1 MQLLHALTVLC
12 SLSRFQTL
20 VSAENTNPS
29 ADLESKEADT
39 PLPASLILQR
49 NAAITSQLAA
59 GPAHGV
65 KKMSDDEGEKFF
77 LDYWSFG
84 DVSSSGNISERH
96 LADEDGF
103 SPASFVAQS
112 FPFEPSYSLGSDG
125 DGEFFPRG
133 NRDSANNLFEKR
145 EFKCPTGTSACT
157 SIGRSDRCCGSGE
170 TCEIVADTGN
180 GNVGCC
186 PSWKKCSGMIGSCTN
201 GYTACSQAL
210 GGGCCIPGYDCVPGG
225 CAYITVITVTLHST
239 VVLSTVTYS
248 TKPEDSTS
256 ASIPCSSSTTS
267 SHTSKTTTSDGLA
280 PPARPTNL
288 STVTSVTRGEDVCP
302 TGFYA
307 CSAVHHGGCCRTG
320 RDCDTTSC
328 PITYSTT
335 MISNDVT
342 IVAPVATT
350 TAQSGGNRCAQG
362 WFHCADTVGGGCCP
376 MGYACGS
383 SCTARDTVFATTVA
397 KEQATAPSG
406 DGMMHRVSKMML
418 GMMLGMSVG
427 AETYRVLHSD
437 LITESRR
444 HRQPPLFSL
453 LLSPN
458 PLVFFNDFA
467 IPILPN
473 YGPTLTSYSAI
484 MSDAPQAP
492 LPFIYQFAAGAVA
505 GVSEILIMYGSPPYF
520 LACIIAPVRDMPGI
534 VPSGR
539 AQDSNTGA
547 PVPGVDHYDGMFDCF
562 RKIVKNEG
570 ASRLYRGISAPILM
584 EAPKRAT
591 KFAAN
596 DSWGAFYRNLFGAE
610 KQTQGLATLTGA
622 TAGATEAIVVVPF
635 ELVKIRLQDKA
646 QAHKYNG
653 MFDVVKKIIAAEGPL
668 AMYNGLE
675 STMWRHILWNA
686 GYFGCIFQV
695 RAQLPAVEPGNKNQ
709 QTRNDLIAGTIG
721 GITGTVL
728 NTPMD
733 VVKSRIQNTSKVAGQ
748 VAKYN
753 WAWPALGTV
762 MKEEGFSAL
771 YKGFTPKVLRLGPGG
786 GILLVVY
793 TGVMDFFRKMRDE
806 K

>member
-1 MQLLHALTVLC
+1 MLSGSMLLLHALIILC
-12 SLSRFQTL
+12 SLPQFPAL
-20 VSAENTNPS
+20 VSAENTNRS
-29 ADLESKEADT
+29 VNLESKEAET
-39 PLPASLILQR
+39 SPSLPALILQR

-59 GPAHGV
+59 GPALGV
-65 KKMSDDEGEKFF
+65 KKMSEDEGEKFF

-84 DVSSSGNISERH
+84 DDSSSGNISERY
-96 LADEDGF
+96 LSDEDGF
-103 SPASFVAQS
+103 SPARFVAQS
-112 FPFEPSYSLGSDG
+112 YPFGPAYSLGSDG
-125 DGEFFPRG
+125 DSQFLHRE
-133 NRDSANNLFEKR
+133 NNDSANNLFEKR
-145 EFKCPTGTSACT
+145 DFKCPTGTTACV

-170 TCEIVADTGN
+170 TCEIVADTGH

-186 PSWKKCSGMIGSCTN
+186 PSWKTCSGMIGSCQ
-201 GYTACSQAL
+201 S
-210 GGGCCIPGYDCVPGG
+210 
-225 CAYITVITVTLHST
+225 AYITVITVSVHST

-248 TKPEDSTS
+248 TKPQDTTSTS
-256 ASIPCSSSTTS
+256 TSCSSSTTS
-267 SHTSKTTTSDGLA
+267 PHNSKSTTNDGLA

-288 STVTSVTRGEDVCP
+288 STVTSATRGSDVCP

-307 CSAVHHGGCCRTG
+307 CSAVYQGGCCRTG

-328 PITYSTT
+328 PTTSSTT
-335 MISNDVT
+335 IISDGVT

-350 TAQSGGNRCAQG
+350 MPHSGGNRCAQG

-376 MGYACGS
+376 MGFACGA
-383 SCTARDTVFATTVA
+383 SCTARDIAFGTTIA
-397 KEQATAPSG
+397 KEQATATSG
-406 DGMMHRVSKMML
+406 AGVVHR
-418 GMMLGMSVG
+418 
-427 AETYRVLHSD
+427 AESYRLLHSD
-437 LITESRR
+437 LITESPR

-453 LLSPN
+453 LLSPT
-458 PLVFFNDFA
+458 LVLFR
-467 IPILPN
+467 
-473 YGPTLTSYSAI
+473 YSAI
-484 MSDAPQAP
+484 MSETPQAP
-492 LPFIYQFAAGAVA
+492 LPFVYQFAAGAVA
-505 GVSEILIMYGSPPYF
+505 GVSEILIMYGSPLPF
-520 LACIIAPVRDMPGI
+520 LGRMTTFIGDMPGI
-534 VPSGR
+534 VWKLDPIDDV
-539 AQDSNTGA
+539 QLQTGP
-547 PVPGVDHYDGMFDCF
+547 PVPGVDHYNGMFDCF

-596 DSWGAFYRNLFGAE
+596 DSWGAFYRNLFGVD

-622 TAGATEAIVVVPF
+622 TAGATEAFVVVPF

-653 MFDVVKKIIAAEGPL
+653 MFDVVKKIVAAEGPL

-675 STMWRHILWNA
+675 STMWRHVLWNA

-709 QTRNDLIAGTIG
+709 QTRNDLIAGSVG
-721 GITGTVL
+721 GITGTIL

-733 VVKSRIQNTSKVAGQ
+733 VVKSRIQNTSKVPGQ

-762 MKEEGFSAL
+762 MKEEGFAAL

-793 TGVMDFFRKMRDE
+793 TGVMDFFRNMRDQ